1 MSSYLEAYGAAEEKR
16 AKAVRILKITVICL
30 LSAVTAGLI
39 LYGIF
44 KNYSEERQVK
54 TFIALLQKKDYP
66 AAYRMWGCTET
77 QPCPNY
83 TFDRFLEDW
92 GAHSSHADASSAHI
106 GLSQACGT
114 GVVLRIDY
122 SNAEPTPMWVER
134 DTKIIGFAPW
144 PECPGRHLRIGAW
157 LRSLFSK

>member
-16 AKAVRILKITVICL
+16 AGTLRLLKITVISL
-30 LSAVTAGLI
+30 LCAATVGLI
-39 LYGIF
+39 LYAIF
-44 KNYSEERQVK
+44 KNYPEERQLKLFV
-54 TFIALLQKKDYP
+54 TLLQKKDYP
-66 AAYRMWGCTET
+66 GAYRMWGCTEA

-83 TFDRFLEDW
+83 SFDRFLEDW
-92 GAHSSHADASSAHI
+92 GPKSAHADASSAHI

-122 SNAEPTPMWVER
+122 SSAEPVPMWVER

-157 LRSLFSK
+157 LRSLFNK